1 MAGGP
6 TYLVEVKDEQT
17 SILIYR
23 WSGEAPNEYDAL
35 RIAEREL
42 AKEREAV

>member
-6 TYLVEVKDEQT
+6 VYVVVVSDERT
-17 SILIYR
+17 GIPIYR

-35 RIAEREL
+35 RFAEREL
-42 AKEREAV
+42 AKETE

>member
-6 TYLVEVKDEQT
+6 VYVVEIRDQQT
-17 SILIYR
+17 GILIYR

-42 AKEREAV
+42 QAERA